1 MDLAVDQPR
10 RRRPPTRRGRGFAAG
25 ALMALAVSA
34 LATGCGGED
43 DGTTKKA
50 ADAGPARKEQSNFDE
65 AGWKAELA
73 GQGALAALA
82 GKVALPFR
90 AAGFIDEVDGGRTL
104 WAEYAASDSDP
115 RTSVITVWQHC
126 DAKGSCSRGQG
137 AYTATGASL
146 KDEAGSEVGAVA
158 TGAPVL
164 NKRLLEHNLTKANSV
179 LVGAGL
185 DRKNPVDP
193 PKLQADIAKV
203 TFGTR
208 RLLLLSAYGPQVGV
222 TAANIVAAAEKTGL
236 FDRVDVVHFARRG
249 DLAALLPVL
258 TPLDVVVWLGA
269 GVVDTFSDGKPDK
282 SIGMTLS
289 RGVLGDELI
298 HRDNTKGLFDQ
309 PPVGGPGLIVLAGG
323 DSLTSDF
330 SSQTGLLAQSLQEWP
345 LRPVVGF
352 DGKLSLAGAEA
363 AVQSLL
369 ATLAAGKD
377 LSAALTAAGA
387 AGTKANG
394 SLGSVQA
401 LTAVDAAQAEQWR
414 MPVASSAFWSAP
426 PSKVTLKLY
435 VKITPK
441 CVEKVTGTCDEA
453 AFKAGKAVTSGL
465 TASTAIFEC
474 EATFTGPWFDCTTKN
489 NLTGADFRIRGV
501 MRGKAVGDGIY
512 LVAQGSPDKKV
523 RSIDLLGNGVIEAV
537 DQGGG
542 ATTIRFGG
550 LAAAS
555 LYLDADERCCV
566 AVTPTLV
573 GQKSTEEL
581 SSFKIL
587 P

>member
-1 MDLAVDQPR
+1 MDLTFESPFPL
-10 RRRPPTRRGRGFAAG
+10 PPTPPAHGAAVRVFATMAMVL
-25 ALMALAVSA
+25 ALTA
-34 LATGCGGED
+34 CGGED
-43 DGTTKKA
+43 DGEATKA
-50 ADAGPARKEQSNFDE
+50 AAAVPARKEQSNLDE
-65 AGWKAELA
+65 AGWKAALA
-73 GQGALAALA
+73 AQAELAALA
-82 GKVALPFR
+82 AKIAQPFR
-90 AAGFIDEVDGGRTL
+90 AAGFIDELDGGKTL
-104 WAEYAASDSDP
+104 WAEFGASDDDL
-115 RTSVITVWQHC
+115 RTSVVTIWQHC
-126 DAKGSCSRGQG
+126 DAKGTCSRGQG
-137 AYTATGASL
+137 SYTATGAAL
-146 KDEAGSEVGAVA
+146 KDEAGAEVNSVG

-179 LVGAGL
+179 LIGAGL

-193 PKLQADIAKV
+193 PKLAADLAKV

-222 TAANIVAAAEKTGL
+222 TAANIVAAAEKAGV
-236 FDRVDVVHFARRG
+236 FDRVDLVHFARRG
-249 DLAALLPVL
+249 DLAALLPQL

-269 GVVDTFSDGKPDK
+269 GVVDTFTDGKPDK

-330 SSQTGLLAQSLQEWP
+330 ASQTGLLAQSLQEWP

-352 DGKLSLAGAEA
+352 DGKLSLAAAEA
-363 AVQSLL
+363 GVQALL
-369 ATLAAGKD
+369 ASLAGGKNLQEALAASG
-377 LSAALTAAGA
+377 TAA
-387 AGTKANG
+387 TKANG
-394 SLGSVQA
+394 SLGAVAA
-401 LTAVDAAQAEQWR
+401 LAAVDATQTEQWT
-414 MPVASSAFWSAP
+414 MAPKSSAFWAAQ

-489 NLTGADFRIRGV
+489 DQTGADFRIRGV
-501 MRGKAVGDGIY
+501 MRGRAVGDGIY

-523 RSIDLLGNGVIEAV
+523 RSIDLLGNGAIEAV

-555 LYLDADERCCV
+555 LYLDADEHCCV

>member
-1 MDLAVDQPR
+1 MDLTFDHRHPLLPASKALGVAVR
-10 RRRPPTRRGRGFAAG
+10 ICAAVAMLG
-25 ALMALAVSA
+25 PAA
-34 LATGCGGED
+34 GCGGD
-43 DGTTKKA
+43 DASETTKTQS
-50 ADAGPARKEQSNFDE
+50 AGPARKEQSNLDE
-65 AGWKAELA
+65 SGWKAELA
-73 GQGALAALA
+73 GQSGLAALA
-82 GKVALPFR
+82 AKVAQPFR
-90 AAGFIDEVDGGRTL
+90 AAGFVDELDGGRTL
-104 WAEYAASDSDP
+104 WAEFAASDDEP
-115 RTSVITVWQHC
+115 RTSVITIWQTC
-126 DAKGSCSRGQG
+126 DAKGTCTRGQG
-137 AYTATGASL
+137 QYTATGASL
-146 KDEAGSEVGAVA
+146 QDEAGADVAKVA

-179 LVGAGL
+179 LVGAAL

-193 PKLQADIAKV
+193 PKLLADVAGV
-203 TFGTR
+203 TWGTR

-236 FDRVDVVHFARRG
+236 FERVDVVHFARRG
-249 DLAALLPVL
+249 DLAQLLPVL

-269 GVVDTFSDGKPDK
+269 GVVDTFTDGKPDK
-282 SIGMTLS
+282 SVGMTLS
-289 RGVLGDELI
+289 RGVLGDQLI

-330 SSQTGLLAQSLQEWP
+330 ASQTGLLAQALQEWP

-352 DGKLSLAGAEA
+352 DGKLSLAAAEA
-363 AVQSLL
+363 GVQALL
-369 ATLAAGKD
+369 ASLAAGKD
-377 LSAALTAAGA
+377 LKAALTTSGA
-387 AGTKANG
+387 AATKANG
-394 SLGSVQA
+394 ALGSVAA
-401 LTAVDAAQAEQWR
+401 LSAVEPGQTEGWL
-414 MPVASSAFWSAP
+414 MPVASSAFWSAM

-435 VKITPK
+435 LKVTPK
-441 CVEKVTGTCDEA
+441 CVEKVSGTCNEA

-474 EATFTGPWFDCTTKN
+474 DATFTGPWFDCTTKN
-489 NLTGADFRIRGV
+489 DLTGADFRIRGV
-501 MRGKAVGDGIY
+501 MRGRAIGDGIY
-512 LVAQGSPDKKV
+512 LLAQGSPDKKV
-523 RSIDLLGNGVIEAV
+523 RGIDLLGNGVIEAV

-555 LYLDADERCCV
+555 LYLDADEHCCV